1 MPQPLIETALLEK
14 LERLTIHW
22 QKSLPGLV
30 GGHNTSRFS
39 GPGQEFLDHR
49 HFHHGDDVRAVNWRA
64 FLRLEKLFLK
74 MFQLEPRIPVRLLLD
89 CSRSMITGS
98 AITGSA
104 TTGSAITGSAI
115 NGSQGTASKFEYSRK
130 LAAAL
135 CYVGLVRLDS
145 ICLQP
150 FSDHLPDAFVASGG
164 RHRFQ
169 PAVNFLG
176 TLRAGGTTNFME
188 VARDFVAT
196 YPQRGLVIVISDFLD
211 DSDCEKP
218 LQFLSDFG
226 HELILVQVWAPEDRE
241 PPWEGEME
249 LEDAETGEHVELA
262 FDADARAL
270 YTTSFDDYA
279 QALQRLALRNNGRYV
294 GLPIDVPVD
303 EAIFGPLMRRG
314 ALE

>member
-1 MPQPLIETALLEK
+1 VAESIIETSLLEK

-30 GGHNTSRFS
+30 GGHNTSRFAGS
-39 GPGQEFLDHR
+39 GQEFLDHR
-49 HFHHGDDVRAVNWRA
+49 NFYHGDDVRAVNWRV

-89 CSRSMITGS
+89 TSRSMETGS
-98 AITGSA
+98 IP
-104 TTGSAITGSAI
+104 
-115 NGSQGTASKFEYSRK
+115 KFEYARK

-145 ICLQP
+145 ICIQP
-150 FSDHLPDAFVASGG
+150 FAANLAHAFTASGG

-169 PAVNFLG
+169 PAANFLAG
-176 TLRAGGTTNFME
+176 VKSGGTTNFLE
-188 VARDFVAT
+188 VSRQFVSN

-211 DSDCEKP
+211 DHDCEKP

-226 HELILVQVWAPEDRE
+226 HELILVQVWAAEDRD
-241 PPWEGEME
+241 PPWEGELD
-249 LEDAETGEHVELA
+249 LEDAETGQRVELS

-270 YTTSFDDYA
+270 YASAFEEYS
-279 QALQRLALRNNGRYV
+279 QSLRRVALRNNGRYV
-294 GLPIDVPVD
+294 GLPTNIPID
-303 EAIFGPLMRRG
+303 EAIFGPLVRAG
-314 ALE
+314 AVE